1 MHRYMGNQPELVPVL
16 LARLRFVHELRQ
28 QVEEELDRE
37 EHAVLA
43 LLREA
48 SVPWQRAVDEV
59 YGTSV
64 QAVRQLHARLGA
76 RVGDGGRARG
86 GRARRR

>member
-1 MHRYMGNQPELVPVL
+1 MGNQPELVPVL
-16 LARLRFVHELRQ
+16 LARLRFVRDLRRV
-28 QVEEELDRE
+28 VEEELDRE
-37 EHAVLA
+37 EYAVLA

-48 SVPWQRAVDEV
+48 GVPWRRAVDEV

-64 QAVRQLHARLGA
+64 QAVRQRHGRLGA
-76 RVGDGGRARG
+76 KVASGKATG

>member
-1 MHRYMGNQPELVPVL
+1 METEPELVAVL
-16 LARLRFVHELRQ
+16 LARLRFVRDLRRV
-28 QVEEELDRE
+28 VEDELDRE

-48 SVPWQRAVDEV
+48 GVPWQRAVDEV

-76 RVGDGGRARG
+76 RVGEGVRARG
-86 GRARRR
+86 GRAPRR

>member
-1 MHRYMGNQPELVPVL
+1 MGTQPELVPVL
-16 LARLRFVHELRQ
+16 LARLRFVRDLRDR
-28 QVEEELDRE
+28 VEGELDRE
-37 EHAVLA
+37 EHAVTG

-48 SVPWQRAVDEV
+48 GVPWQQLVDEV

-64 QAVRQLHARLGA
+64 QAVRQRHARTGERLS
-76 RVGDGGRARG
+76 RRATG